1 MFLAALAPERE
12 GTDGY
17 LAGLRISELEMVE
30 AAPDK
35 PETSIRVASQLS
47 YITGIGTLLSIG
59 PGLAYNLQTGSS
71 TGALLGM
78 PPSFG
83 DFLGSPIGIEW
94 GFVGVLVFGLI
105 FLSAAVWSTVA
116 GCWLWK
122 SLKKG
127 GRVGAVAGPGIIV
140 CAIGFVL
147 PAWLVVVPVTL
158 VLLALGWKTLR

>member
-1 MFLAALAPERE
+1 
-12 GTDGY
+12 
-17 LAGLRISELEMVE
+17 MVE
-30 AAPDK
+30 AAPGK
-35 PETSIRVASQLS
+35 HWTSIRVASVLS

-59 PGLAYNLQTGSS
+59 PGLAYNLYTGSS

-83 DFLGSPIGIEW
+83 DFLGSSPIGIAW
-94 GFVGVLVFGLI
+94 GFVGVLVFGLV
-105 FLSAAVWSTVA
+105 FLSAAVLSTVA
-116 GCWLWK
+116 GYWLWK

-127 GRVGAVAGPGIIV
+127 GKVGAVAALGIIV

-147 PAWLVVVPVTL
+147 PAWLVIVPITL